1 MMRCKVS
8 AFLRAAKEGKRFVTE
23 PTEGGIHGYLNT
35 DPRMQAI
42 FIAWGAGIPGG
53 IRLNTISNLDV
64 APTIAALLGLE
75 VKQVTGHAI
84 QQIVPWMKS
93 DRGPAPNLHAPA
105 KHPD

>member
-23 PTEGGIHGYLNT
+23 PIEGGTHGYLNT

-53 IRLNTISNLDV
+53 IRLNNIFQSGCCPDHRRAAGSRGEAGDRARNSANRALDKV
-64 APTIAALLGLE
+64 G
-75 VKQVTGHAI
+75 
-84 QQIVPWMKS
+84 
-93 DRGPAPNLHAPA
+93 
-105 KHPD
+105 